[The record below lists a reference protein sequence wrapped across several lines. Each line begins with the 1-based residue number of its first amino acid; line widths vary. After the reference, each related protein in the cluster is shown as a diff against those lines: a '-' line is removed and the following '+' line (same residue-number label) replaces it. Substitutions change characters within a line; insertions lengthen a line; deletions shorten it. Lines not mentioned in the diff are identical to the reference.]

1 MNLKLPYSFA
11 YAFSRIMG
19 QISLVLFWF
28 EPEHFT
34 KLYRFY
40 MPIRNHKHY
49 MFVSGE
55 IIINMDNYRLSILEE
70 HHCIEAIFFV
80 LKALRMEYSLDE
92 ITASVRN
99 HTES

>member
-1 MNLKLPYSFA
+1 
-11 YAFSRIMG
+11 
-19 QISLVLFWF
+19 
-28 EPEHFT
+28 
-34 KLYRFY
+34 
-40 MPIRNHKHY
+40 

-99 HTES
+99 HTESWKQIAVAELSLSDIISSSPIDKNFDILIFVRFALIIS